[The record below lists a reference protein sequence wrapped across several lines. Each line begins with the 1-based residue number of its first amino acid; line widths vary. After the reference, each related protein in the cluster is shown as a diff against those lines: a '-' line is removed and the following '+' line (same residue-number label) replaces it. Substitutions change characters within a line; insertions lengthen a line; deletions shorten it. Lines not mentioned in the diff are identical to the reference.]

1 MNRRRTLLK
10 TAAALPLAAT
20 LLDANCASAQTA
32 AALRQSRN
40 LFG

>member
-1 MNRRRTLLK
+1 MNQHRTSLK

-20 LLDANCASAQTA
+20 LLDANCASAPTA
-32 AALRQSRN
+32 AAVRQSRN

>member
-1 MNRRRTLLK
+1 MNQRRTSLK

-20 LLDANCASAQTA
+20 LLDANCASAPTA
-32 AALRQSRN
+32 AAVRQSRN